1 MRKFTKRISIIM
13 LPVFVCAALVSCTP
27 SQVSTA
33 KATIAQ
39 AGFYVD
45 MAEALIRVASTQFAN
60 NPLVAAS
67 LGATAQAL
75 ATVRKAM
82 DVAVSGLDKDQ
93 AALRAALVSLAIEV
107 FSLAKAIRDAQAA
120 AKTASNP

>member
-1 MRKFTKRISIIM
+1 MRKYIGRISILM
-13 LPVFVCAALVSCTP
+13 LPLFVCASLVSCTP

-33 KATIAQ
+33 KATMVQ

-45 MAEALIRVASTQFAN
+45 MAEALIRVASSQFAS

-120 AKTASNP
+120 AKAAAKP